1 MVIVYKDNDIVS
13 NKTFI
18 MFDGDQ
24 VTCKGV
30 YTTEAND
37 ELEEFMNSKEN
48 FMDFGCKPLR
58 ESTADVIQS
67 IYALTKVL
75 RDTTITKSSSI
86 QYR

>member
-1 MVIVYKDNDIVS
+1 
-13 NKTFI
+13 